1 MQLIDDEVVYTI
13 AISLIGIYERR
24 RSELGDIVS
33 VTPWTPALNMGAPI
47 AVDMGGFV
55 AFPVT
60 KNKS

>member
-33 VTPWTPALNMGAPI
+33 VTP
-47 AVDMGGFV
+47 
-55 AFPVT
+55 
-60 KNKS
+60 